1 MTTAIPPTPTS
12 TSTPTPTPTPTP
24 TSTSTNLIGAYLPE
38 IISLAKRGLFWAVL
52 YGLFVR
58 GSQGG
63 CVTAT
68 DAAVTCYTATLE
80 PSPVVWLAMA
90 VVFVISLSRTSRA
103 TETSVVTRVLR
114 RAATAMWALPLLA
127 AVIGLVAFFATDP
140 AAWVHTTPPPNVSV
154 EITTQ

>member
-1 MTTAIPPTPTS
+1 VTTATPS
-12 TSTPTPTPTPTP
+12 TSTPTPTPTPTNP
-24 TSTSTNLIGAYLPE
+24 IGAYVPE

-63 CVTAT
+63 CVTGG

-90 VVFVISLSRTSRA
+90 VVFVISLSRASRA
-103 TETSVVTRVLR
+103 TETSIVTRVLR

-127 AVIGLVAFFATDP
+127 AVIGLVAFFAADP

>member
-12 TSTPTPTPTPTP
+12 IPTP
-24 TSTSTNLIGAYLPE
+24 TSTNPVGAYVPE

-52 YGLFVR
+52 YGLFAR

-68 DAAVTCYTATLE
+68 DAAATCYTATLE

-90 VVFVISLSRTSRA
+90 IVFIISLSRAFRA
-103 TETSVVTRVLR
+103 TETAVVTRVLR

-127 AVIGLVAFFATDP
+127 AVIGLVAFFAADP

>member
-1 MTTAIPPTPTS
+1 VTTAIPPTPTS
-12 TSTPTPTPTPTP
+12 TP
-24 TSTSTNLIGAYLPE
+24 TSTHLIGAYMPE

-52 YGLFVR
+52 YGLFTR

-68 DAAVTCYTATLE
+68 DAAATCYTATLE
-80 PSPVVWLAMA
+80 PSPVVWFAMA
-90 VVFVISLSRTSRA
+90 VVFVISLSRASRA
-103 TETSVVTRVLR
+103 TETSVVVRVLR

-127 AVIGLVAFFATDP
+127 AVIGLVTFFAADP
-140 AAWVHTTPPPNVSV
+140 AAWVHTTPPPNVTV

>member
-1 MTTAIPPTPTS
+1 VTTAIPPTS
-12 TSTPTPTPTPTP
+12 TSTPM
-24 TSTSTNLIGAYLPE
+24 STHLIGAYMPE

-52 YGLFVR
+52 YGLFTR

-68 DAAVTCYTATLE
+68 DAAATCYTATLE
-80 PSPVVWLAMA
+80 PSPVVWFAMA
-90 VVFVISLSRTSRA
+90 VVFVNSLSRASRA
-103 TETSVVTRVLR
+103 TETSVVVRVLQ

-127 AVIGLVAFFATDP
+127 AVIGLVTFFAADP

>member
-1 MTTAIPPTPTS
+1 VTTAIPATA
-12 TSTPTPTPTPTP
+12 TSTPA
-24 TSTSTNLIGAYLPE
+24 SNLSGAYLPE

-52 YGLFVR
+52 YGLFTR

-68 DAAVTCYTATLE
+68 AADATATCYTATLE
-80 PSPVVWLAMA
+80 PSPVVWFAMA
-90 VVFVISLSRTSRA
+90 VVFVISLSRASRA
-103 TETSVVTRVLR
+103 TETSVVVHVLR

-127 AVIGLVAFFATDP
+127 AVIGLVTFFAADP
-140 AAWVHTTPPPNVSV
+140 AAWVHTTPPPNVTV